1 MKLKRLALC
10 SVLLTLVFLTV
21 SATYACTIDEV
32 KQDPEV
38 PKEGEPVN
46 VTVTVTSEEN
56 KENTIILSY
65 TTDEGDTWT
74 NVTMS
79 ESAKNAYVGQ
89 IPPLPPGTNARYKI
103 IAIDDEGYVTI
114 YDNNNNGIIQTGL
127 PWALGAL
134 VAAAVTVVIGII
146 YFRKKE
152 KQ

>member
-1 MKLKRLALC
+1 M
-10 SVLLTLVFLTV
+10 VVLTV
-21 SATYACTIDEV
+21 SATDACTIDEV

-46 VTVTVTSEEN
+46 ITVTVTSEEN

-65 TTDEGDTWT
+65 TTDEGGIWT
-74 NVTMS
+74 NVTMN
-79 ESAKNAYVGQ
+79 ESAENTYVGQ

-103 IAIDDEGYVTI
+103 IAIDDEGYVTV
-114 YDNNNNGIIQTGL
+114 YDNNNNGIMQTGL
-127 PWALGAL
+127 PWVLGAL
-134 VAAAVTVVIGII
+134 IAAVVTVLIGII